1 MDYYVYILKCAD
13 GSYYTGVTNNLERR
27 LAEHQ
32 QGIDPNCYTFKRR
45 PVVLAYAES
54 YPEVIYAIQ
63 REKQIKGWRR
73 AKKEAL
79 IHGEFDKL
87 PELAK
92 CHRLK
97 RYPST

>member
-1 MDYYVYILKCAD
+1 MDYYIYILKCSD
-13 GSYYTGVTNNLERR
+13 GSYYTGVTNNIERR
-27 LAEHQ
+27 LVEHQ
-32 QGIDPNCYTFKRR
+32 QGIDPGCYTFKRR
-45 PVVLAYAES
+45 PVALVYAES

-79 IHGEFDKL
+79 IHGQFDQL

-92 CHRLK
+92 RYNLK
-97 RYPST
+97 KR